1 MTDVESKVIKHD
13 EQIKTLFN
21 SVNRLENITTEI
33 NKLALSIEKIA
44 TNQTAMLEQQKQL
57 RNDVDQIRDQPA
69 KDAHD
74 IKMTVIKC
82 VVSGVVSA
90 IIGALLALI
99 IIKS

>member
-1 MTDVESKVIKHD
+1 MTDVEGKVIKHD

-57 RNDVDQIRDQPA
+57 RNDVDQIKDQPVR
-69 KDAHD
+69 DAHD

>member
-57 RNDVDQIRDQPA
+57 RNDVDQIKDQPV